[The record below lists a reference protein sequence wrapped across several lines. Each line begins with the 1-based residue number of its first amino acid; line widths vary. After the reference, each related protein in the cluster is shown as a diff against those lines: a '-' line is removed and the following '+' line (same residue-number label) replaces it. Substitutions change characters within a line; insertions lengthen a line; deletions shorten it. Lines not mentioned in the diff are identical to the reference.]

1 MSNLMGLCMQSFIFP
16 TCGKYGQNLNY
27 QRFKRWTDRVRACS
41 TPTTSNALGLCLRV
55 IMNEKHKHLEK
66 TTSSVLSGILIN
78 LCLIF
83 TEQQLWHNLEYLLE
97 VRTWEVYKGLYY
109 KGMHP
114 QGMPLPGYATPS
126 MGMHPPQGMHSPMGM
141 HPPWLATL
149 CTRPGYSPH
158 VKLTTTKYILSL
170 FFSHILIFWYFDQ
183 NPLKKLK
190 RLYNL

>member
-55 IMNEKHKHLEK
+55 IMNEKHIYLEK

-126 MGMHPPQGMHSPMGM
+126 MGMHPPPGYALPYGYASPMISNPM
-141 HPPWLATL
+141 HPPRVFTPRKTNYNKVHSVLIFQS
-149 CTRPGYSPH
+149 Y
-158 VKLTTTKYILSL
+158 
-170 FFSHILIFWYFDQ
+170 FDILIFWSKSI
-183 NPLKKLK
+183 KKT
-190 RLYNL
+190 